1 MYVKFLPGF
10 CAIGESNNEEENG
23 RHKKWYEFGEEE
35 VNVRLDFL
43 CENLHGAVLVGQMT
57 EPDDLEHVDVFL
69 RQTKSPEVMEVDE
82 CEQDNDQE
90 ESGIGP
96 LPRAHPV
103 DPVGVVH
110 GDEDIH
116 GDYDHHPWRQILDE
130 ADQEGVHLTGS
141 IGHGYDVVA
150 KGFLIHGD
158 VPVIPTE
165 DAQKNQ
171 VKDECDGQKE
181 AAGPHYV
188 AEPVQEDDEGQSQEG
203 AEEQEQGVDI
213 RLHDGLHAVNAPLQ
227 GRVVFNQEPICQVQC
242 VVPII

>member
-1 MYVKFLPGF
+1 MNGSIEINHSKPDAQNKGQYTHLEQGFHFQKIVLKVMYVKFLPGF

-69 RQTKSPEVMEVDE
+69 CQAKSPEVMEVDE
-82 CEQDNDQE
+82 CEQDDDQE
-90 ESGIGP
+90 ESGVGP
-96 LPRAHPV
+96 LTRAHPV

-141 IGHGYDVVA
+141 IGHGYNVVA
-150 KGFLIHGD
+150 KGFMIHGD
-158 VPVIPTE
+158 VPVIPAE
-165 DAQKNQ
+165 DAQKN
-171 VKDECDGQKE
+171 
-181 AAGPHYV
+181 
-188 AEPVQEDDEGQSQEG
+188 
-203 AEEQEQGVDI
+203 
-213 RLHDGLHAVNAPLQ
+213 
-227 GRVVFNQEPICQVQC
+227 
-242 VVPII
+242 